1 MATAC
6 TEKSNNYKDI
16 LLTDLRELGFD
27 MDMVRR
33 DLEEIKSSHSFILVF
48 KSLNLIIYLQITC
61 SEEGIKVSC
70 YVHQPTS
77 LAQAHDLEDRLGLVA
92 RRDCLS
98 QILCTTLIDIAGES
112 SRI

>member
-16 LLTDLRELGFD
+16 LLTDLRELVFD
-27 MDMVRR
+27 MVCG
-33 DLEEIKSSHSFILVF
+33 DLEEIKSSHSFISVF
-48 KSLNLIIYLQITC
+48 KSLNLTVYLQITR

-70 YVHQPTS
+70 YVHQPPS
-77 LAQAHDLEDRLGLVA
+77 LAQAHDHEDRLGLVA